1 MHALYEKW
9 QHERNIG
16 WQIDEDLCQHPNTS
30 TNSLHLSSPYVNKR
44 VGAGTHT
51 GKTGNKHRRILP
63 PEFLL
68 KEALSAHIPVF
79 IQGCLKKLWLHVGW
93 IPCIDNKCIWQCS
106 VVYFKVT
113 KVLMH
118 VLSRKPVFTASW
130 YSQNLKVM
138 IITAC
143 MRFYFPNKGT
153 AGFLS

>member
-1 MHALYEKW
+1 MS
-9 QHERNIG
+9 
-16 WQIDEDLCQHPNTS
+16 QIHRCMLCMKNDSMRGILDGRLMRTCVNTQIHPLIVYTYRLLTS
-30 TNSLHLSSPYVNKR
+30 INVWVQVRTQVKQ
-44 VGAGTHT
+44 GT
-51 GKTGNKHRRILP
+51 KHRRILS

-79 IQGCLKKLWLHVGW
+79 IQRCLKKLWLHVGW

-113 KVLMH
+113 EVLMH

-130 YSQNLKVM
+130 HSQNLKVM

-143 MRFYFPNKGT
+143 MRFYFPN
-153 AGFLS
+153 

>member
-51 GKTGNKHRRILP
+51 GKTGNTG
-63 PEFLL
+63 EFYHLNFYL
-68 KEALSAHIPVF
+68 KKLYLHISLSSFKDV
-79 IQGCLKKLWLHVGW
+79 LKKLWLHVGW

-130 YSQNLKVM
+130 HSQNLKVM

-143 MRFYFPNKGT
+143 MRFYFPN
-153 AGFLS
+153 